1 MKIVDL
7 KTYAVGNPP
16 PHYGGSNWVF
26 LKITT
31 DDGIEGFGEAYGVPF
46 HPHTV
51 VRLIEDMG
59 ERFVIG
65 SDPFKIERLW
75 RILYASGYG
84 QHPDLTKMG
93 VISAFEMA
101 CWDIIGKA
109 LNQPIYNL
117 LGGQYHEKLK
127 SYTYLY
133 PAPGDTVHRIVVH
146 TDPERAA
153 IRAAEYVK
161 QGFTS
166 SKL

>member
-7 KTYAVGNPP
+7 KTYVVGNPP
-16 PHYGGSNWVF
+16 PHYGGNNWVF

-31 DDGIEGFGEAYGVPF
+31 DDGIEGLGEAYGVPF
-46 HPHTV
+46 HPRTV
-51 VRLIEDMG
+51 ARLIEDMG

-101 CWDIIGKA
+101 CWD
-109 LNQPIYNL
+109 
-117 LGGQYHEKLK
+117 K
-127 SYTYLY
+127 SS
-133 PAPGDTVHRIVVH
+133 RIC
-146 TDPERAA
+146 
-153 IRAAEYVK
+153 
-161 QGFTS
+161 
-166 SKL
+166 